1 MEIKTDFLVLGSGI
15 AGLFYALK
23 VAEYGT
29 VAIVTKKLKAESNTN
44 YAQGGIASVLG
55 PNDSFDSHI
64 TDTMIAGAHLCHR
77 DAVEVL
83 VKEGPTRVKE
93 LVDIGVQFT
102 RLGAQFDLAKEGGHA
117 QHRIAHAADLTGK
130 EVERALLA
138 RASQHPNI
146 SIFENHISIDLI
158 TEHLLFGLAKK
169 QHSVVHC
176 WGAYV
181 LDVDN
186 NVVKTFLAPVTM
198 LSTGGAGHV
207 YLHTTNPSIATGD
220 GIAMGYRAGTM
231 IANMEFIPF
240 HPTSLYNSG
249 SPSFLISEAVRG
261 FGAILRTKSGE
272 DFMSKYDKRKSLA
285 PRDIVARAIDTE
297 LKRSG
302 EECVYLDV
310 THLDGNETKK
320 HFPNIYQRCL
330 DFNLDF
336 TRDWIPVVPAAH
348 YACGGVVTDLHGRT
362 SISGLYACG
371 EVSMTGVHGA
381 NRLASNSLLEAIVFS
396 HRAAEDFKKQ
406 HASKESI
413 PAIPAIPAW
422 DDSGTINSE
431 EWVLVAHD
439 RREIQQ
445 LMWDYVGIV
454 RATARLERAHRR
466 IQLILNEVTDFYKRT
481 KVTED
486 LIELRN
492 LACVADIIIRSALM
506 RHESRGLHFTTDYPN
521 PDDKNWLKDSIITSE
536 SSSVSNK

>member
-1 MEIKTDFLVLGSGI
+1 MEMKTDFLVLGSGI

-29 VAIVTKKLKAESNTN
+29 VAIVTKKQKAESNTN

-55 PNDSFDSHI
+55 PTDSFDSHI
-64 TDTMIAGAHLCHR
+64 ADTLNAGAHLCHR

-93 LVDIGVQFT
+93 LIEIGVQFT
-102 RLGAQFDLAKEGGHA
+102 QHGKALDLSKEGGHSE
-117 QHRIAHAADLTGK
+117 HRIVHAADLTGK

-138 RASQHPNI
+138 RVSQHRNI

-158 TEHLLFGLAKK
+158 TEHHLFGLAKK
-169 QHSVVHC
+169 QQSVVHC

-181 LDVDN
+181 LDVEN

-220 GIAMGYRAGTM
+220 GIAMGYRAGTT
-231 IANMEFIPF
+231 IANMEFIQF

-272 DFMSKYDKRKSLA
+272 DFMIKYDKRKSLA

-302 EECVYLDV
+302 DECVYLDV

-396 HRAAEDFKKQ
+396 HRAAEDFKKH
-406 HASKESI
+406 HASKDSI
-413 PAIPAIPAW
+413 PAIPPW

-454 RATARLERAHRR
+454 RSTARLERAHRR

-521 PDDKNWLKDSIITSE
+521 PDDKNWLIDSIITSE
-536 SSSVSNK
+536 TGN

>member
-29 VAIVTKKLKAESNTN
+29 VAIVTKKQKAESNTN

-64 TDTMIAGAHLCHR
+64 ADTMNAGAELCHR
-77 DAVEVL
+77 HAVEVL
-83 VKEGPTRVKE
+83 VREGPARVKE
-93 LVDIGVQFT
+93 LIEIGVQFT
-102 RLGAQFDLAKEGGHA
+102 QAGDAFDLSKEGGHS
-117 QHRIAHAADLTGK
+117 QHRIVHAADLTGK

-138 RASQHPNI
+138 RASQHRNI
-146 SIFENHISIDLI
+146 SMFENHISIDLI
-158 TEHLLFGLAKK
+158 TEHHLFGHAKK

-176 WGAYV
+176 WGAYA
-181 LDVDN
+181 LDVEN
-186 NVVKTFLAPVTM
+186 NIVKTFLAPVTM

-220 GIAMGYRAGTM
+220 GIAMGFRAGTM
-231 IANMEFIPF
+231 IANMEFIQF

-272 DFMSKYDKRKSLA
+272 DFMTKYDKRHSLA

-302 EECVYLDV
+302 DECVYLDL
-310 THLDGNETKK
+310 THLDVQGVKN

-330 DFNLDF
+330 DFKLDL
-336 TRDWIPVVPAAH
+336 TKELIPVVPAAH
-348 YACGGVVTDLHGRT
+348 YACGGVVTDLYGRT

-396 HRAAEDFKKQ
+396 HRAAEDFKERRGP
-406 HASKESI
+406 KE
-413 PAIPAIPAW
+413 AIPAIPSW

-445 LMWDYVGIV
+445 VMWDYVGIV
-454 RATARLERAHRR
+454 RSTPRLERAHRR
-466 IQLILNEVTDFYKRT
+466 IQLILNEVTDFYRRT

-506 RHESRGLHFTTDYPN
+506 RQESRGLHFTTDYPVR
-521 PDDKNWLKDSIITSE
+521 DDNNWLRDTVITSDTINE
-536 SSSVSNK
+536 KTPSR